1 MRLHASTSSV
11 LLDLFLLPIIK
22 LFQQVLRLLP
32 EACVVGVG
40 AFLGRVAMRFLK
52 WRREIAVVNVHKIDK
67 SLSDEQAR
75 GVVRRCFE
83 KLGINLMEQLLV
95 PYVPKEEYKTRFKME
110 NAHHVEEA
118 LGMNKGLLALG
129 FHYAN
134 WEITGVTSY
143 LLGREIIT
151 LARPLKGHQLLDR
164 FLNNLRASTGLTV
177 IPNRDTA
184 RDAMRYLR
192 ENKVVAIL
200 GDQREK
206 SSKAVYVEFF
216 GEEVPT
222 RKGIVAIAMRTGSPI
237 VPIYMRREGFLRYT
251 VVYGKPIVIERG
263 GSVDD
268 VIYTNA
274 RKINAF
280 LEEIVAA
287 DPSEWFLVHRRFGK
301 KSY

>member
-1 MRLHASTSSV
+1 MLV
-11 LLDLFLLPIIK
+11 DLLLLPIIK
-22 LFQQVLRLLP
+22 FFQQVLRLLP
-32 EACVVGVG
+32 ESWVNGIG
-40 AFLGRVAMRFLK
+40 AFLGRVAMRFLH
-52 WRREIAVVNVHKIDK
+52 WRREIAVVNVRKIDT

-75 GVVRRCFE
+75 SVVRRCFE
-83 KLGINLMEQLLV
+83 KLGINLMEQLLM
-95 PYVPKEEYKTRFKME
+95 PYVPKEAYEARFKME
-110 NAHHVEEA
+110 SAHHIEEA
-118 LGMNKGLLALG
+118 LRMNKGLLALG

-134 WEITGVTSY
+134 WEITGVTSHQI
-143 LLGREIIT
+143 GREIIT
-151 LARPLKGHQLLDR
+151 LARPLKGHRLLDR

-184 RDAMRYLR
+184 RDVMRYLR

-216 GEEVPT
+216 GEKVPT
-222 RKGIVAIAMRTGSPI
+222 RKGIIAIAMRTGSPI

-251 VVYGKPIVIERG
+251 VVYGKPIVVERKG
-263 GSVDD
+263 NADE
-268 VIYTNA
+268 VIHTNA

-280 LEEIVAA
+280 LEEIVKA

>member
-1 MRLHASTSSV
+1 
-11 LLDLFLLPIIK
+11 
-22 LFQQVLRLLP
+22 
-32 EACVVGVG
+32 
-40 AFLGRVAMRFLK
+40 MRFLK

-134 WEITGVTSY
+134 WEITGVTSH

-206 SSKAVYVEFF
+206 SSKAVYVDFF
-216 GEEVPT
+216 GEKVPT

>member
-1 MRLHASTSSV
+1 
-11 LLDLFLLPIIK
+11 
-22 LFQQVLRLLP
+22 
-32 EACVVGVG
+32 
-40 AFLGRVAMRFLK
+40 MRFLH
-52 WRREIAVVNVHKIDK
+52 WRREIAVVNVRKIDT

-75 GVVRRCFE
+75 SVVRRCFE
-83 KLGINLMEQLLV
+83 KLGINLMEQLLM
-95 PYVPKEEYKTRFKME
+95 PYVPKEAYEARFKME
-110 NAHHVEEA
+110 SAHHIEEA
-118 LGMNKGLLALG
+118 LRMNKGLLALG

-134 WEITGVTSY
+134 WEITGVTSHQI
-143 LLGREIIT
+143 GREIIT
-151 LARPLKGHQLLDR
+151 LARPLKGHRLLDR

-184 RDAMRYLR
+184 RDVMRYLR

-216 GEEVPT
+216 GEKVPT
-222 RKGIVAIAMRTGSPI
+222 RKGIIAIAMRTGSPI

-251 VVYGKPIVIERG
+251 VVYGKPIVVERKG
-263 GSVDD
+263 NADE
-268 VIYTNA
+268 VIHTNA

-280 LEEIVAA
+280 LEEIVKA

>member
-206 SSKAVYVEFF
+206 SSKAVLET
-216 GEEVPT
+216 ETTSARPT
-222 RKGIVAIAMRTGSPI
+222 QGSGRP
-237 VPIYMRREGFLRYT
+237 L
-251 VVYGKPIVIERG
+251 
-263 GSVDD
+263 
-268 VIYTNA
+268 A
-274 RKINAF
+274 
-280 LEEIVAA
+280 
-287 DPSEWFLVHRRFGK
+287 
-301 KSY
+301 